1 MAADTKRIHLFSPKN
16 TAPEAESLIPIPV
29 ALHVSHTHKQTDIK
43 LSCFFFFFLIIIIII
58 KDGVEN
64 EEGMGGGGGWL
75 FGYVESALNLKPNP
89 KLRIGGSRERE
100 REQYVIIISILK
112 NFDPSLTRT
121 LYLRV
126 FFLDMLLESK
136 QIDVTDF

>member
-43 LSCFFFFFLIIIIII
+43 LCCFFFFFLIIIII

-64 EEGMGGGGGWL
+64 EEGMGGGVAGFLGT
-75 FGYVESALNLKPNP
+75 LNLPWIWNQIQNWE
-89 KLRIGGSRERE
+89 LEDRERE
-100 REQYVIIISILK
+100 RERE
-112 NFDPSLTRT
+112 NN
-121 LYLRV
+121 
-126 FFLDMLLESK
+126 M
-136 QIDVTDF
+136 